1 MSKDIDLIYDD
12 LMTAEKL
19 KKGTKYERLAAV
31 VFRQITGEQTV
42 HDLRLVGGSGVA
54 HQIDAV
60 VGEPRRRL
68 LIEVKDYD
76 KKIGLPII
84 RNFWGAVDDIRPD
97 EAYVLSI
104 EGFTKPASQFAEAK
118 GIRLAILRPP
128 RDEDWDKLVRQVALR
143 LTMTGQTGPP
153 TLEWQLHP
161 ADQDKIAGT
170 STQSGLMATAEL
182 ELSDQ
187 QGQRRPLLPI
197 LEEQMHEEYGKVPL
211 GGKATIGR
219 LNILHEPTWLHAPD
233 LPALR
238 VDAWKWT
245 MHVASSTTEHTIDN
259 AVGELAAALVLR
271 SVDGAMRRMITRGE
285 IESWTF
291 DGKRVVERASS

>member
-1 MSKDIDLIYDD
+1 MSRAIELIYDD
-12 LMTAEKL
+12 LIADEKL

-31 VFRQITGEQTV
+31 AFRQITGEQTV
-42 HDLRLVGGSGVA
+42 HDLRLVGESGVA

-68 LIEVKDYD
+68 LVEVKDYD
-76 KKIGLPII
+76 EKIGLPMI

-104 EGFTKPASQFAEAK
+104 EGFTKPAMRFAEAK
-118 GIRLAILRPP
+118 GIKLALLRPP
-128 RDEDWDKLVRQVALR
+128 REEDWDKLVRQIALQ
-143 LTMTGQTGPP
+143 LTMTGPTELP

-161 ADQDKIAGT
+161 EDQDKIDGASAQAG
-170 STQSGLMATAEL
+170 QMATARL
-182 ELSDQ
+182 ELSDEL
-187 QGQRRPLLPI
+187 GQRRPLLPI
-197 LEEQMHEEYGKVPL
+197 LEEQIHEEYAKVPL
-211 GGKATIGR
+211 GGEGTIGR
-219 LNILHEPTWLHAPD
+219 LNILHEATWLHAPN

-238 VDAWKWT
+238 VDAWKWKT
-245 MHVASSTTEHTIDN
+245 HIASSTTEHMIDN

-271 SVDGAMRRMITRGE
+271 SVDGEMHRMITRGQ